1 MQDSSLNIILKLA
14 QTINPQV
21 QPKHDFK
28 IDLEYLRNLPEGSL
42 GHAVASFLDEHGFEP
57 LNSGD
62 WIQRT
67 HDVWHVLTGLSP
79 STNDELVLQAFTRA
93 QLFRP
98 SCAIL
103 VLLGLIGNRC
113 SFSDI
118 LKAIQYGRLAKR
130 LIDWDIE
137 SDWVTPLL
145 EVRQKLGI
153 VPLQEQATMDL
164 IGSSGTAI

>member
-1 MQDSSLNIILKLA
+1 MTYSGLQFILKLA

-21 QPKHDFK
+21 KTDQPIE
-28 IDLEYLRNLPEGSL
+28 IDLYQLRQLPTGTL
-42 GHAVASFLDEHGFEP
+42 GREVAHFLDEHGFEP

-79 STNDELVLQAFTRA
+79 STEGELILQAFTRA

-103 VLLGLIGNRC
+103 VLFGLITRQC
-113 SFSDI
+113 SLYDI
-118 LKAIQYGRLAKR
+118 LKAIQYGKLAKR
-130 LIDWDIE
+130 LLEWDIE
-137 SDWVTPLL
+137 ADWTTPLG

-153 VPLQEQATMDL
+153 VPLSVKE
-164 IGSSGTAI
+164 